1 MSNKTC
7 GDCRHFDGRYN
18 LCAVTSDFCTVE
30 PDYSACDDF
39 EQKPKPT
46 NGDRIREMSNEELAT
61 WGMYDLG
68 SCPTFEMKID
78 CKKRGEC
85 DASDVEACWIAWL
98 NAPADDCVKKNGN
111 HDTQTDLCKADDTES
126 GVKDE

>member
-1 MSNKTC
+1 MSKEKTC

-46 NGDRIREMSNEELAT
+46 NACLSESAFRVIDLNCSFIGEILSQLANEDRILYCSSEERSMKL
-61 WGMYDLG
+61 MG
-68 SCPTFEMKID
+68 SISRILM
-78 CKKRGEC
+78 
-85 DASDVEACWIAWL
+85 
-98 NAPADDCVKKNGN
+98 
-111 HDTQTDLCKADDTES
+111 
-126 GVKDE
+126 

>member
-1 MSNKTC
+1 MSKEKTC

-46 NGDRIREMSNEELAT
+46 NGDRIRQMSNERLA
-61 WGMYDLG
+61 GFIYSRVECIGGALG
-68 SCPTFEMKID
+68 LADCPGDQMD
-78 CKKRGEC
+78 CFK
-85 DASDVEACWIAWL
+85 CWEIWL
-98 NAPADDCVKKNGN
+98 NAPV
-111 HDTQTDLCKADDTES
+111 ES
-126 GVKDE
+126 

>member
-7 GDCRHFDGRYN
+7 GECHHFDGRYN

-46 NGDRIREMSNEELAT
+46 NGDRIRQKSNEEFARDYVHYHSKFKVYVARL
-61 WGMYDLG
+61 
-68 SCPTFEMKID
+68 CPLNKQLWTTREEAEKANLD
-78 CKKRGEC
+78 WL
-85 DASDVEACWIAWL
+85 DA
-98 NAPADDCVKKNGN
+98 P
-111 HDTQTDLCKADDTES
+111 ADDTES
-126 GVKDE
+126 EKNK